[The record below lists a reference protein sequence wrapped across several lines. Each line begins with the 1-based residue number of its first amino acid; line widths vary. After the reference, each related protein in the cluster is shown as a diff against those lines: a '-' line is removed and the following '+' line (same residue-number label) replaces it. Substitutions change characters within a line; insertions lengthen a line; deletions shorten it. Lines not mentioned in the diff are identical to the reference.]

1 MTIVN
6 ETITPDGCVEI
17 PLPDKLRKNIIKEA
31 VHRMRDNSPWSLDC
45 LKAALVRGIVREVIM
60 EKYPEV
66 LDLLPKD
73 MNKQADVI
81 YLMGQNVECYNLQ
94 KV

>member
-1 MTIVN
+1 
-6 ETITPDGCVEI
+6 
-17 PLPDKLRKNIIKEA
+17 
-31 VHRMRDNSPWSLDC
+31 